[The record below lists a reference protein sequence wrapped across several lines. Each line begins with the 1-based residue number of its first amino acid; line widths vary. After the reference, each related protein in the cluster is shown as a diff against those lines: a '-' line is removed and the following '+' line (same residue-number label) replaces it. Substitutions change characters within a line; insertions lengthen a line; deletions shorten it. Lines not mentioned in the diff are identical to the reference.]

1 MEIAVQTRIVT
12 KILPFLILAFPT
24 LVYLALLLHQLIQP
38 VMFVFLTLNTD
49 RNIHYHTVSFAF
61 KAYKMSLILVFIAE
75 KSCEDN
81 GRAAVEDVKRKKKR
95 RKTKK

>member
-1 MEIAVQTRIVT
+1 MYSQTAKIV
-12 KILPFLILAFPT
+12 FS
-24 LVYLALLLHQLIQP
+24 H
-38 VMFVFLTLNTD
+38 LNTD
-49 RNIHYHTVSFAF
+49 LNIHCHSVSFAF
-61 KAYKMSLILVFIAE
+61 NDYKMSLILVFIAE

>member
-1 MEIAVQTRIVT
+1 MLSFSDASICRFIFTSVNT
-12 KILPFLILAFPT
+12 KL
-24 LVYLALLLHQLIQP
+24 
-38 VMFVFLTLNTD
+38 VMFVFLPLNTD

-61 KAYKMSLILVFIAE
+61 NAYKMSLILVFIAE

-81 GRAAVEDVKRKKKR
+81 GRAAVEDVKKKKKR